1 MIVVVE
7 GISAAGKTTWCRAHA
22 QPYLIPESY
31 PADRK
36 EQPETGLAT
45 ARYWAN
51 WNAKR
56 WGDALAME
64 DGKGHAVCDT
74 DPLKLHYSWC
84 MWQIGVLPKSQWELQ
99 LETSR
104 EAFAEKRLGFAD
116 AYLVKAIDPAIARQQ
131 RDADTLRVRD
141 RFDLNVQLQP
151 PLLHWYRQMDA
162 VLGGR
167 VRWELPETGLSLGS
181 VTTNALRY
189 DIGAFDAFIAALET
203 CAA

>member
-1 MIVVVE
+1 MIIVVE

-22 QPYLIPESY
+22 QSHLIRESY
-31 PADRK
+31 PADRR

-64 DGKGHAVCDT
+64 QATGHAVCDT
-74 DPLKLHYSWC
+74 DPQKLHYSWC
-84 MWQIGVLPKSQWELQ
+84 MWQIGVLPESQWRLQ
-99 LETSR
+99 LEASR
-104 EAFAEKRLGFAD
+104 AAFIEKRLGFAD
-116 AYLVKAIDPAIARQQ
+116 AYLVKVIDPVIARRQ
-131 RDADTLRVRD
+131 RDADMSKARD

-151 PLLHWYRQMDA
+151 PLLRWYRQMET

-167 VRWELPETGLSLGS
+167 VRWELPQTGLPLETITS
-181 VTTNALRY
+181 NALRY
-189 DIGAFDAFIAALET
+189 DTDAFDAFIASLEKS
-203 CAA
+203 AA